1 MNNINMEIEEK
12 LIKYILQKKTKTMN
26 LSEVYEKLKLPYT
39 PQSDKI
45 INNILKNLEEKGY
58 IQPLKTTNK
67 NLQGSFEKY
76 KILKL
81 KEENE
86 EKIKEEILKLD
97 KKIKIDYF
105 LKHPKEYM
113 KNKEIII
120 PINKFIKQTN
130 GRKIETITVN
140 ERSYQIYKN
149 EKCLKENE
157 IEGFNVDTE
166 NLLENEVF
174 TYKRILEERKKINK
188 VVNKLTTDFSEYIN
202 YIKEQVAEFYI
213 KQDVLEKIEN
223 LKIPTKLSETK
234 IIGNGIT
241 TIIETLEEKIRHIE
255 EALKLLESY
264 QENFIT
270 KCFEKAETI
279 VRDLEKLPGLSR
291 IKINGKDT
299 NIIKLDLFEYEKE
312 EKLNKMK
319 EYIYDL

>member
-202 YIKEQVAEFYI
+202 YIKEKEAEFYI

-312 EKLNKMK
+312 EKLT
-319 EYIYDL
+319 